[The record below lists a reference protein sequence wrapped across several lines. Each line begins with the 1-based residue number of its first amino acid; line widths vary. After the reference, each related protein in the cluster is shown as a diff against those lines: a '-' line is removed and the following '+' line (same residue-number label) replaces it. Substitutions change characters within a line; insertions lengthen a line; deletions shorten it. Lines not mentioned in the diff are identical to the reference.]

1 MEKRSRKGS
10 DLDASHAILRTQE
23 ITRQLLETSRNGA
36 MEERSEKG
44 SDLNV
49 SHVRLWNTGEHTS
62 IPGNFPQWGNGG
74 TFQERFKSRCISQ
87 IPENI
92 GDCMSVPGNFPQ
104 RGDGEKFPERF
115 RCLDPT
121 QSAEFE

>member
-23 ITRQLLETSRNGA
+23 IARQFLETSRNGA

-49 SHVRLWNTGEHTS
+49 SHVRLWNTRDHTS
-62 IPGNFPQWGNGG
+62 I
-74 TFQERFKSRCISQ
+74 
-87 IPENI
+87 
-92 GDCMSVPGNFPQ
+92 PGNFPQ
-104 RGDGEKFPERF
+104 RGDGEKF
-115 RCLDPT
+115 
-121 QSAEFE
+121 